1 MRSLLLIAAVGLLF
15 VSCQSSGSTGALAD
29 WDTFGEAV
37 SAAEPI
43 TVEALLA
50 DPDAYADK
58 TVVVEAPV
66 EAVCQKKGCWM
77 TFQSGDDSVRIT
89 FKDYG
94 FFVPMDIPGRTVRV
108 EGVFSIRE
116 VPVDEARHY
125 LEDEG
130 RMDEAL
136 AIVEPQRTY
145 EIVAVGVAAHPLG

>member
-1 MRSLLLIAAVGLLF
+1 MRSLLPLATAALLF
-15 VSCQSSGSTGALAD
+15 VSCQSPAGPAELAD
-29 WDTFGEAV
+29 WDTFGETL
-37 SAAEPI
+37 SATDPI
-43 TVEALLA
+43 TLEALLA
-50 DPDAYADK
+50 DPETYADEV
-58 TVVVEAPV
+58 VVVEAPV
-66 EAVCQKKGCWM
+66 QAVCQKKGCWM
-77 TFQSGDDSVRIT
+77 TFQSGDDSVRVT

-130 RMDEAL
+130 RTDEAM

-145 EIVAVGVAAHPLG
+145 EIVAVGVAARPLG